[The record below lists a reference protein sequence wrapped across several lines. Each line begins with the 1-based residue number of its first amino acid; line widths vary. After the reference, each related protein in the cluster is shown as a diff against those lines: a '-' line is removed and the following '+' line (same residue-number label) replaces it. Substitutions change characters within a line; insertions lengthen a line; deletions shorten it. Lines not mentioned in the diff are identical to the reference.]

1 MEITIIL
8 LNYWRNKIKHPNFLR
23 QASIQDNDFLDR
35 DRCFLF
41 YFINMDVRV
50 SLYVPLL
57 ILRILKLTII

>member
-50 SLYVPLL
+50 SLYVL
-57 ILRILKLTII
+57 